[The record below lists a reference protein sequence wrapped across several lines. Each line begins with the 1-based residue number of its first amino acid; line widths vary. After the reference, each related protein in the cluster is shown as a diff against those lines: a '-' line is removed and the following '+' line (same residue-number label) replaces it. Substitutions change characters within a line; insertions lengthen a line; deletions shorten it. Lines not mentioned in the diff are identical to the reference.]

1 MKNLLLTCCFG
12 FVFLGFTAFPSAAQ
26 PRLGWAYQVDGL
38 AAFQGDADLSGG
50 GKFSASRA
58 FLRTTALYNLEGG
71 SSVGLSTSIGKLDFN
86 FSQSNNQPWENIR
99 DLRVAVPVRFRVG
112 DTTTVFVSPQ
122 IRWDYQS
129 GASSS
134 DGRTYGVFAGI
145 AWQLNERLT
154 IGPAFGAFSEFD
166 ESGTDFFPALLIDWD
181 INDRWNLNTGSGVGA
196 TQGPGLSLS
205 YALNEAI
212 DLSLTARLERI
223 RFRLDGDGLA
233 PDGVGEDKS
242 IPVVLSLGYNPNP
255 GVSMSVFAGAE
266 FDGRLTLDDAN
277 GVEIS
282 RQRYDTAP
290 LVGLAFRVR
299 F

>member
-58 FLRTTALYNLEGG
+58 FLRATALYNLEGG
-71 SSVGLSTSIGKLDFN
+71 SSVGLSTSFGKLDYN

-122 IRWDYQS
+122 IMWDYQS

-166 ESGTDFFPALLIDWD
+166 ESGTDFFPALLIDWN

-212 DLSLTARLERI
+212 DLSLTARSERI

>member
-38 AAFQGDADLSGG
+38 AAFQGDAELSGG

-58 FLRTTALYNLEGG
+58 FLRATALYNLEGG
-71 SSVGLSTSIGKLDFN
+71 SSVGLSTSFGKLDYN

-112 DTTTVFVSPQ
+112 YTTTVFVSPQ

-212 DLSLTARLERI
+212 DLSLTARSERI

>member
-1 MKNLLLTCCFG
+1 M
-12 FVFLGFTAFPSAAQ
+12 
-26 PRLGWAYQVDGL
+26 
-38 AAFQGDADLSGG
+38 SGG

-58 FLRTTALYNLEGG
+58 FLRATALYNLEGG
-71 SSVGLSTSIGKLDFN
+71 SSVGLSTSFGKLDYN

-212 DLSLTARLERI
+212 DLSLTARSERI

>member
-12 FVFLGFTAFPSAAQ
+12 FVFLGFTVFPSAAQ

-58 FLRTTALYNLEGG
+58 FLRATALYNLEGG
-71 SSVGLSTSIGKLDFN
+71 SSVGLSTSFGKLDYN

-99 DLRVAVPVRFRVG
+99 DLRVAVPVRFRAG

-134 DGRTYGVFAGI
+134 DGRIYGVFAGI

-212 DLSLTARLERI
+212 DLSLTARSERI

-255 GVSMSVFAGAE
+255 GISLSVFAGAE

>member
-1 MKNLLLTCCFG
+1 MKNLLLRCCFG

-58 FLRTTALYNLEGG
+58 FLRATALYNLEGG
-71 SSVGLSTSIGKLDFN
+71 SSVGLSTSFGKLDYN

-212 DLSLTARLERI
+212 DLSLTARSERI

-266 FDGRLTLDDAN
+266 FDGRLTLEDAN
-277 GVEIS
+277 GIEIS

>member
-112 DTTTVFVSPQ
+112 DTITVFVSPQ

-212 DLSLTARLERI
+212 DLSLTARSERI

>member
-12 FVFLGFTAFPSAAQ
+12 FVFLGFTSLPSAAQ
-26 PRLGWAYQVDGL
+26 PQLGWAYQVDGL

-58 FLRTTALYNLEGG
+58 FLRATALYNLEGG
-71 SSVGLSTSIGKLDFN
+71 SSVGLSTSFGKLDYN

-154 IGPAFGAFSEFD
+154 IGPAFGAFSELD

-181 INDRWNLNTGSGVGA
+181 INERWNLNTGSGVGA

-212 DLSLTARLERI
+212 DLSLTARSERI
-223 RFRLDGDGLA
+223 RFRLDGDGVA

-277 GVEIS
+277 GAEIS
-282 RQRYDTAP
+282 RQSYDTAP